1 VLGDHARYRLAWE
14 AGRVRLRAGAGR
26 RSFTL
31 PASGPGAAVHLTTV
45 SRLPAEVAAA
55 LARAVDRLRPHGPGH
70 HYYPP
75 PTMHL
80 TVQNLDGL
88 ELDGDGGAARLAE
101 LRALFGAHPPFQ
113 VAARGLGVSAGTVF
127 AQVLAGDA
135 TLRALRAD
143 LARLLQ
149 RHGLTPRRARLPG
162 HANVVRFSGPV
173 TTAFLAEL
181 ARQRRTDFGS
191 WTVTGVELVRTDR
204 FLSGEGT
211 TLLERL
217 ALGRLRDRGPGRGPS

>member
-149 RHGLTPRRARLPG
+149 RHGLAPRRARLPG

-173 TTAFLAEL
+173 TAAFLAEL

-217 ALGRLRDRGPGRGPS
+217 ALGRLRDRGPGRAPS